1 MDAMRD
7 QDDFYGLLDQLSVTW
22 TGFPAKD
29 EMRQAYWGALRDAR
43 LSEVRGNV
51 ERILRT
57 ATGRQPFPKPAEL
70 RNVPPHEA
78 TPIAEANFQAAEAR
92 CIGNLEGLR
101 KEDPDRWRRE
111 VQQRQL
117 DRIIATQ
124 HPGSSMYEAA
134 FNEWKRP

>member
-1 MDAMRD
+1 MDTMRD
-7 QDDFYGLLDQLSVTW
+7 QDDFYVLLDQLSVTW
-22 TGFPAKD
+22 TGFAAKD

-43 LSEVRGNV
+43 LSEVKANI

-57 ATGRQPFPKPAEL
+57 ATGRQSFPKPAEL
-70 RNVPPHEA
+70 RNVAPHIP
-78 TPIAEANFQAAEAR
+78 TPAAEATFQACEER
-92 CIGNLEGLR
+92 CVRNLEELR
-101 KEDPDRWRRE
+101 KEDPDKWRYE

-134 FNEWKRP
+134 LNEWKRP